1 MSIFRMEDIRRMSEK
16 ERKEEL
22 ESLMKDLLRERG
34 IIATGGSPES
44 PGRVGEIRRT
54 IARIKTVQSEEQRG
68 EEVAREERST

>member
-16 ERKEEL
+16 ERREEL

-34 IIATGGSPES
+34 IIATGGSPEN

-68 EEVAREERST
+68 EEVAREERSR

>member
-1 MSIFRMEDIRRMSEK
+1 MSIFRMEEIRRMSEK

-34 IIATGGSPES
+34 IIATGGSPEN

-54 IARIKTVQSEEQRG
+54 IARIKTVQREEQRG
-68 EEVAREERST
+68 EEVAREKRRK